1 MNRKSYSL
9 VWASK
14 MCACFEAALRRTQ
27 LNIFSGFGPFIRQNN
42 TFEYAHLD
50 DLESLNLWL
59 KQQGV
64 VANPKEPTWLYVC
77 FMIPPSLQN
86 AAKQLIRL
94 RAFFIL
100 LLAKKKQSLWW
111 HRSGQ
116 GLCSEDWGYAMVVSC
131 QSQGSHT
138 LKPTLHY
145 CLFYSTWD
153 NNLDNMNIR
162 LCWRRLESSDWDHKL
177 TRHLLLRH

>member
-1 MNRKSYSL
+1 
-9 VWASK
+9 

-100 LLAKKKQSLWW
+100 LLAKKKTVIMVTSIRSRFVFRGLRICHGSLL
-111 HRSGQ
+111 S
-116 GLCSEDWGYAMVVSC
+116 V
-131 QSQGSHT
+131 
-138 LKPTLHY
+138 
-145 CLFYSTWD
+145 
-153 NNLDNMNIR
+153 
-162 LCWRRLESSDWDHKL
+162 
-177 TRHLLLRH
+177 TR